1 KMWKIVVPIFA
12 TIFAVGQCGIPGGWQ
27 NADIQGEDFQN
38 ALNYAV
44 AQHNRGNE
52 ADMFLHKVVE
62 IVSAQFQ
69 VVAGANYKITVK
81 LGRTNCKKG
90 EANTEC
96 TVYVDPAKAQIY
108 QCTFIVWS
116 CPWLNDIQV
125 TEKQCLNP

>member
-1 KMWKIVVPIFA
+1 MSVLSMWKIVVPIFA

-90 EANTEC
+90 E
-96 TVYVDPAKAQIY
+96 IY